1 MDRRD
6 YATQKYE
13 NQVPIS
19 DQVLIHE
26 LSRVSQSHDP
36 GEDVWILLVLV
47 KNPIEFD
54 NPKMHGTLKSTT

>member
-36 GEDVWILLVLV
+36 GEDV
-47 KNPIEFD
+47 
-54 NPKMHGTLKSTT
+54 